1 MEQFSDLLKTRLKD
15 PAYDFRQ
22 DSFLN
27 YLKTPKRSFK
37 ESPTVKDYVDITDS
51 DLERMATGIYGRLDL
66 KDIKT
71 DADVLLSNGIITGKK
86 NVEGVSVYNI
96 TEVLDKLPPI
106 VWEKKGKERE
116 EFLINASWNSGYFVD
131 IKNDVSVK
139 LSIDAYNDGTSSGTE
154 KNVVFIGK
162 FSKVNLVESRYT
174 VGEGKPSATQGK
186 ALYIFLDEGATL
198 EYNYLQDK
206 SDAVTDITFIR
217 TYQEKSSN
225 FSIFHINHG
234 AGKLLFVNESTQEG
248 DESDY
253 KVFGASFSNGK
264 QAIDIRDSSFQVGK
278 STSADIH
285 VRGVVRGRSSTIHR
299 GNVDIELPSILSS
312 GFYDSKIL
320 LLSKDGYAN
329 SKPALIIR
337 NNNTRS
343 KHGSAI
349 SSVDREQIL
358 YLESRGIDEKTATTL
373 ITGGFIESIIEK
385 SNNEKFIEKVREYS
399 KDINF

>member
-27 YLKTPKRSFK
+27 YLKTPRRSYK
-37 ESPTVKDYVDITDS
+37 ESPTVKDYMDITEK
-51 DLERMATGIYGRLDL
+51 DLEKMATGLYRPL
-66 KDIKT
+66 KTAIERKES
-71 DADVLLSNGIITGKK
+71 DVLIGNGRILAKK
-86 NVEGVSVYNI
+86 EQAGIKISNI
-96 TEVLDKLPPI
+96 TEVLSQLPRI

-116 EFLINASWNSGYFVD
+116 EFLINASWSGGYFIEV
-131 IKNDVSVK
+131 
-139 LSIDAYNDGTSSGTE
+139 GRE
-154 KNVVFIGK
+154 KNVKLTIDAFNDGNDSGSEKNIIFIGK

-174 VGEGKPSATQGK
+174 DGEASGNPTQGK
-186 ALYIFLDEGATL
+186 VTYIFLDEGASL

-206 SDAVTDITFIR
+206 NTAVNDITFIR
-217 TYQEKSSN
+217 TFQEKSSN
-225 FSIFHINHG
+225 FKIFHVNHG
-234 AGKLLFVNESTQEG
+234 SGKLLFVNESTQEG

-253 KVFGASFSNGK
+253 RVFGASFSNGH
-264 QAIDIRDSSFQVGK
+264 QSIDIRDSSFQIGK
-278 STSADIH
+278 STAADIK
-285 VRGVVRGRSSTIHR
+285 VRGVVKGSSSTIHR
-299 GNVDIELPSILSS
+299 GNIDIELPSILST

-320 LLSKDGYAN
+320 LLSKEGYAN
-329 SKPALIIR
+329 SKPGLIIR

-349 SSVDREQIL
+349 SSVDKEQIL

-385 SNNEKFIEKVREYS
+385 SNNRKFIETVQEYS

>member
-27 YLKTPKRSFK
+27 YLKTPKRSYK
-37 ESPTVKDYVDITDS
+37 ESPTVKDYVDIS
-51 DLERMATGIYGRLDL
+51 EKDLERMATGLYKPLKPALKGSECDVMIGNGRIIS
-66 KDIKT
+66 KKEVPGVKISNIT
-71 DADVLLSNGIITGKK
+71 DVLS
-86 NVEGVSVYNI
+86 E
-96 TEVLDKLPPI
+96 LPSI

-116 EFLINASWNSGYFVD
+116 EFLINASWSGGYFVKID
-131 IKNDVSVK
+131 SDKSVK
-139 LSIDAYNDGTSSGTE
+139 LTIDAYNDGMDSGSE
-154 KNVVFIGK
+154 KNIILIGK

-174 VGEGKPSATQGK
+174 EGEASGNPTQGK
-186 ALYIFLDEGATL
+186 ATYIFLDEGASL

-206 SDAVTDITFIR
+206 NTAVNDITFVR
-217 TYQEKSSN
+217 TFQEKSSN
-225 FSIFHINHG
+225 FKIFHVNHG
-234 AGKLLFVNESTQEG
+234 SGKLLFVNESTQEG

-253 KVFGASFSNGK
+253 RVFGASFSNGH
-264 QAIDIRDSSFQVGK
+264 QAIDIRDSSFQIGK
-278 STSADIH
+278 STSADIE
-285 VRGVVRGRSSTIHR
+285 VRGVVKGSSTTIHR
-299 GNVDIELPSILSS
+299 GNIDIELPSILST

-320 LLSKDGYAN
+320 LLSKEGYAN

-349 SSVDREQIL
+349 SSVDKEQIL

-385 SNNEKFIEKVREYS
+385 SNNKKFVETVQEYS

>member
-27 YLKTPKRSFK
+27 YLKTPRRSYK
-37 ESPTVKDYVDITDS
+37 ESPTVKDYMDITEK
-51 DLERMATGIYGRLDL
+51 DLEKMATGLYRPL
-66 KDIKT
+66 KPAIEGKES
-71 DADVLLSNGIITGKK
+71 DVLIGNGRILVKK
-86 NVEGVSVYNI
+86 EQAGIKISNI
-96 TEVLDKLPPI
+96 TEVLSQLPQV

-116 EFLINASWNSGYFVD
+116 EFLINASWSGGYFIEV
-131 IKNDVSVK
+131 
-139 LSIDAYNDGTSSGTE
+139 GRE
-154 KNVVFIGK
+154 KNVKLTIDAFNDGNDSGSEKNIIFIGK
-162 FSKVNLVESRYT
+162 FSKVNLVESRFT
-174 VGEGKPSATQGK
+174 DGEASGNPTQGK
-186 ALYIFLDEGATL
+186 VTYIFLDEGASL

-206 SDAVTDITFIR
+206 NTAVNDITFIR
-217 TYQEKSSN
+217 TFQEKSSN
-225 FSIFHINHG
+225 FKIFHVNHG
-234 AGKLLFVNESTQEG
+234 SGKLLFVNESTQEG

-253 KVFGASFSNGK
+253 RVFGASFSNGH
-264 QAIDIRDSSFQVGK
+264 QSIDIRDSSFQIGK
-278 STSADIH
+278 STAADIK
-285 VRGVVRGRSSTIHR
+285 VRGVVKGSSSTIHR
-299 GNVDIELPSILSS
+299 GNIDIELPSILST

-320 LLSKDGYAN
+320 LLSKEGYAN
-329 SKPALIIR
+329 SKPGLIIR

-349 SSVDREQIL
+349 SSVDKEQIL

-385 SNNEKFIEKVREYS
+385 SNNRKFIETVQEYS